1 MSKETRCR
9 KCWEEELLDG
19 MHAIPLYGGYVRL
32 TVCAETLTSDRR
44 KAWTTE
50 HMYTSLDTRAKS
62 AEPTRLKFGHSEQN
76 FIHEN
81 D

>member
-1 MSKETRCR
+1 MQKFS
-9 KCWEEELLDG
+9 EEELLGG
-19 MHAIPLYGGYVRL
+19 MHAIPLYGGSVRL

-50 HMYTSLDTRAKS
+50 RMYTSLHTRAKS
-62 AEPTRLKFGHSEQN
+62 AESTRHKFGYLDRN